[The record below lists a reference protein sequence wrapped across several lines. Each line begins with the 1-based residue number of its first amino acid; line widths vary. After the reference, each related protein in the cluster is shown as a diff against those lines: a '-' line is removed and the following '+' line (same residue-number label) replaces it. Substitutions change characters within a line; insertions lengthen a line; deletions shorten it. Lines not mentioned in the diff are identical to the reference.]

1 MAPDPLRASAADPQH
16 DVDLQRR
23 VGTQARV
30 RRSET
35 RVEVLARHARS
46 KTGLSSLGASFSRTP
61 RRDLVTAL
69 IDIDLNI

>member
-35 RVEVLARHARS
+35 RVEVLARQEEKAHSHGPQGNCSR
-46 KTGLSSLGASFSRTP
+46 LGAQFLIKIFVLSF
-61 RRDLVTAL
+61 
-69 IDIDLNI
+69 